1 MKKAFPW
8 IIVGVI
14 LAFLFADWSNSKRKF
29 KDVEREHKES
39 KQISETTIALLNKKV
54 EDKETKI
61 GEINTD
67 LDSANAAI
75 VKLEA
80 EKDKA
85 VAEVA
90 EARKGWEAFS
100 LECRNKLADL
110 DSAWATAFNL
120 SQQEIAKLK
129 EQVKLADERD
139 LYRLGQILDQ
149 KNIIAE
155 KDKQNLACEKAQKEI
170 ASMYLAEKRAS
181 RLKTATMV
189 GLGVAG
195 FVLGRL

>member
-54 EDKETKI
+54 KDKETKI

-155 KDKQNLACEKAQKEI
+155 KDKQNSACEKAQKEI

-181 RLKTATMV
+181 RLKTAAMV
-189 GLGVAG
+189 GLCVAG

>member
-155 KDKQNLACEKAQKEI
+155 KDKQNSACEKAQKEI

-181 RLKTATMV
+181 RLKTAAMV